1 MLKHQGALLMRGT
14 RMQRT
19 EVAVR
24 AIVRRVTTTTDRTAM
39 GVRCVLAS
47 IALTITIRA
56 RKAISLA
63 KVISRGRVVTSL
75 VLAII
80 VKAAMG
86 REEVA
91 ISPVPVTIV
100 KEAINLVKEAINL
113 AKVVMGREKV
123 AISPVLATIV
133 KAAINRE
140 KAATNRERVAI
151 SSVKVVTTAV
161 LVLTATILMLSTA

>member
-1 MLKHQGALLMRGT
+1 MLKHQDALLMRGT

-100 KEAINLVKEAINL
+100 KEAINL

-123 AISPVLATIV
+123 AISLVLATIV
-133 KAAINRE
+133 KVAINRE

-151 SSVKVVTTAV
+151 NSVKVVSTAV

>member
-1 MLKHQGALLMRGT
+1 M
-14 RMQRT
+14 
-19 EVAVR
+19 R

-63 KVISRGRVVTSL
+63 KVISKGRVVTSL

-80 VKAAMG
+80 VKAVMG
-86 REEVA
+86 KEKVA
-91 ISPVPVTIV
+91 ISPVPVTI
-100 KEAINLVKEAINL
+100 VKEAINL

-133 KAAINRE
+133 KVAINRE

-151 SSVKVVTTAV
+151 SSVKVVSTAV

>member
-1 MLKHQGALLMRGT
+1 M
-14 RMQRT
+14 
-19 EVAVR
+19 

-47 IALTITIRA
+47 IALTITI
-56 RKAISLA
+56 KGKMAISLV
-63 KVISRGRVVTSL
+63 KVISKGRVVTSL

-80 VKAAMG
+80 VKAVMG

-100 KEAINLVKEAINL
+100 KEAINL

-123 AISPVLATIV
+123 AISLVLATIV
-133 KAAINRE
+133 

-151 SSVKVVTTAV
+151 SSVKVVSTAV

>member
-1 MLKHQGALLMRGT
+1 MQKHQDALLMRGT
-14 RMQRT
+14 PNQTT
-19 EVAVR
+19 EVAVM
-24 AIVRRVTTTTDRTAM
+24 AIVRRVTTTTDKTAM

-80 VKAAMG
+80 VKAVMG
-86 REEVA
+86 KEKVA
-91 ISPVPVTIV
+91 ISPVPATI
-100 KEAINLVKEAINL
+100 VKEAINL
-113 AKVVMGREKV
+113 AKVVTNREKV

-133 KAAINRE
+133 KVAINRE
-140 KAATNRERVAI
+140 KVATNRERVAI

>member
-1 MLKHQGALLMRGT
+1 
-14 RMQRT
+14 
-19 EVAVR
+19 
-24 AIVRRVTTTTDRTAM
+24 M

-47 IALTITIRA
+47 IALTITI
-56 RKAISLA
+56 KGKMAISLA

-80 VKAAMG
+80 VKAVMG
-86 REEVA
+86 REKVA
-91 ISPVPVTIV
+91 ISPVPVTI
-100 KEAINLVKEAINL
+100 VKEAINL

-133 KAAINRE
+133 KVAINRE
-140 KAATNRERVAI
+140 KVATNRERVAI

>member
-1 MLKHQGALLMRGT
+1 MLKHQDVLLMRGT
-14 RMQRT
+14 PNQTT

-24 AIVRRVTTTTDRTAM
+24 ATVRRVTTTTDRTAM

-47 IALTITIRA
+47 IAPTITIRA

-80 VKAAMG
+80 VKAVMG
-86 REEVA
+86 KEKVA

-100 KEAINLVKEAINL
+100 KEATNL
-113 AKVVMGREKV
+113 AKVVTNLAKV

-133 KAAINRE
+133 KVAINRE

>member
-19 EVAVR
+19 EVAVM

-63 KVISRGRVVTSL
+63 KVISRGRVVTSS

-80 VKAAMG
+80 VKAATN
-86 REEVA
+86 REKVA
-91 ISPVPVTIV
+91 ISLVPATIV
-100 KEAINLVKEAINL
+100 KVATNL
-113 AKVVMGREKV
+113 AKAISPEKAATNRERV
-123 AISPVLATIV
+123 AISPVLATIAKV
-133 KAAINRE
+133 AI
-140 KAATNRERVAI
+140 NRERVAI

>member
-1 MLKHQGALLMRGT
+1 MQKHQGALLMRGT

-80 VKAAMG
+80 VKAVMG

-91 ISPVPVTIV
+91 ISPVLVTI
-100 KEAINLVKEAINL
+100 VKEAINL
-113 AKVVMGREKV
+113 AKVVMGREEV
-123 AISPVLATIV
+123 AISPVLVTIV
-133 KAAINRE
+133 KVAINTE
-140 KAATNRERVAI
+140 KVATNRERVAI

>member
-1 MLKHQGALLMRGT
+1 M
-14 RMQRT
+14 
-19 EVAVR
+19 

-47 IALTITIRA
+47 IVLTITIRA

-63 KVISRGRVVTSL
+63 KVISKGRVVTSL

-80 VKAAMG
+80 VKAVMG
-86 REEVA
+86 KEKVV

-100 KEAINLVKEAINL
+100 KEAINLAKAISPEKAATN
-113 AKVVMGREKV
+113 REKV

-133 KAAINRE
+133 KAATSRE
-140 KAATNRERVAI
+140 KVAI
-151 SSVKVVTTAV
+151 SSVKVVSIAV
-161 LVLTATILMLSTA
+161 LVPLVTILMLSTA

>member
-1 MLKHQGALLMRGT
+1 MQKHQDALLMRGT
-14 RMQRT
+14 PNQTT
-19 EVAVR
+19 EVAVM
-24 AIVRRVTTTTDRTAM
+24 AIVRRVTTTTDKTAM

-80 VKAAMG
+80 VKAVMG
-86 REEVA
+86 REKVA

-100 KEAINLVKEAINL
+100 KEAINL
-113 AKVVMGREKV
+113 AKVVTNLAKV

-133 KAAINRE
+133 KVAINRE

>member
-1 MLKHQGALLMRGT
+1 MQKHQDALLMRGT
-14 RMQRT
+14 PNQTT
-19 EVAVR
+19 EVAVM
-24 AIVRRVTTTTDRTAM
+24 AIVRRVTTTTDKTAM

-80 VKAAMG
+80 VKAVMG
-86 REEVA
+86 KEKVV

-100 KEAINLVKEAINL
+100 KEAINL
-113 AKVVMGREKV
+113 AKVVTNLAKV

-133 KAAINRE
+133 KVAINRE

>member
-1 MLKHQGALLMRGT
+1 MQKHQDALLMRGT
-14 RMQRT
+14 PNQRT
-19 EVAVR
+19 AVAAM
-24 AIVRRVTTTTDRTAM
+24 AIVRRVTTTTDKTAM

-63 KVISRGRVVTSL
+63 KVISKGRVVTSL

-80 VKAAMG
+80 VKAVMG
-86 REEVA
+86 KEKVA
-91 ISPVPVTIV
+91 ISPVPATIV
-100 KEAINLVKEAINL
+100 KEAISPE
-113 AKVVMGREKV
+113 KVVTNREKV

-133 KAAINRE
+133 KVAINRE

>member
-1 MLKHQGALLMRGT
+1 MQKHQDALLMRGT
-14 RMQRT
+14 RMQTT

-24 AIVRRVTTTTDRTAM
+24 AIVRRVTTTTDKTAM

-56 RKAISLA
+56 RKAISIA

-80 VKAAMG
+80 VKAVMG
-86 REEVA
+86 REE
-91 ISPVPVTIV
+91 
-100 KEAINLVKEAINL
+100 
-113 AKVVMGREKV
+113 V

-133 KAAINRE
+133 KVAINRE
-140 KAATNRERVAI
+140 KAATNRERVPI
-151 SSVKVVTTAV
+151 NSVKVVTTAV
-161 LVLTATILMLSTA
+161 LVLTATILMPSTA

>member
-1 MLKHQGALLMRGT
+1 M
-14 RMQRT
+14 
-19 EVAVR
+19 
-24 AIVRRVTTTTDRTAM
+24 AIVRRVTTTTDKTAM

-80 VKAAMG
+80 VKAVMG
-86 REEVA
+86 REKVA

-100 KEAINLVKEAINL
+100 KEAINL
-113 AKVVMGREKV
+113 AKVVTNLAKV

-133 KAAINRE
+133 KVAINRE

>member
-1 MLKHQGALLMRGT
+1 
-14 RMQRT
+14 
-19 EVAVR
+19 
-24 AIVRRVTTTTDRTAM
+24 M

-75 VLAII
+75 VLVII
-80 VKAAMG
+80 VKAVMG

-100 KEAINLVKEAINL
+100 KEAINL
-113 AKVVMGREKV
+113 AKVVTNREKV

-133 KAAINRE
+133 KAA
-140 KAATNRERVAI
+140 TNRERVPI
-151 SSVKVVTTAV
+151 NSVKVVSTAV

>member
-75 VLAII
+75 VLVII

-100 KEAINLVKEAINL
+100 KEAINL

-133 KAAINRE
+133 KVAINRE

-151 SSVKVVTTAV
+151 SSVKVVSTAV

>member
-1 MLKHQGALLMRGT
+1 MQKHQDALLMRGT
-14 RMQRT
+14 PNQTT
-19 EVAVR
+19 EVAVM

-63 KVISRGRVVTSL
+63 KVISKGRVVTSL

-80 VKAAMG
+80 VKAVMG
-86 REEVA
+86 KEKVV

-100 KEAINLVKEAINL
+100 KEAINL
-113 AKVVMGREKV
+113 AKVVTNLAKV

-133 KAAINRE
+133 KVAINRE

-151 SSVKVVTTAV
+151 SSVKVVTTVV

>member
-100 KEAINLVKEAINL
+100 KEAINL

-133 KAAINRE
+133 KVAINTE

-151 SSVKVVTTAV
+151 NSVKVVTTAV

>member
-1 MLKHQGALLMRGT
+1 MQKHQDALLMRGT
-14 RMQRT
+14 PNQTT
-19 EVAVR
+19 EVAVM

-63 KVISRGRVVTSL
+63 KVISKGRVVTSL

-80 VKAAMG
+80 VK
-86 REEVA
+86 VA
-91 ISPVPVTIV
+91 ISPVPATIV
-100 KEAINLVKEAINL
+100 KVATNL
-113 AKVVMGREKV
+113 AKVVTNREKV

-133 KAAINRE
+133 KVAINRE
-140 KAATNRERVAI
+140 KVATNRERVAI

>member
-1 MLKHQGALLMRGT
+1 MLKHQDALLMRGT
-14 RMQRT
+14 PNQRT
-19 EVAVR
+19 AVAAM

-80 VKAAMG
+80 VKAVMG
-86 REEVA
+86 REKVA

-100 KEAINLVKEAINL
+100 KEAINL
-113 AKVVMGREKV
+113 AKVVTNREKV

-133 KAAINRE
+133 KV
-140 KAATNRERVAI
+140 ATNRERVAI

>member
-1 MLKHQGALLMRGT
+1 
-14 RMQRT
+14 
-19 EVAVR
+19 
-24 AIVRRVTTTTDRTAM
+24 M

-63 KVISRGRVVTSL
+63 KVISKGRVVTSL

-80 VKAAMG
+80 VKAVMG
-86 REEVA
+86 REKVA
-91 ISPVPVTIV
+91 ISHVPVTIV
-100 KEAINLVKEAINL
+100 KEAINR

-133 KAAINRE
+133 KVAINRE

-151 SSVKVVTTAV
+151 NSVKVVTTAV

>member
-1 MLKHQGALLMRGT
+1 M
-14 RMQRT
+14 
-19 EVAVR
+19 
-24 AIVRRVTTTTDRTAM
+24 AIVRRVTTTTDKTAM

-75 VLAII
+75 VLVII
-80 VKAAMG
+80 VKAVMG

-100 KEAINLVKEAINL
+100 KEAINL
-113 AKVVMGREKV
+113 AKVVTNREKV

-133 KAAINRE
+133 

>member
-1 MLKHQGALLMRGT
+1 M
-14 RMQRT
+14 
-19 EVAVR
+19 

-80 VKAAMG
+80 VKAVMG
-86 REEVA
+86 KEKVA
-91 ISPVPVTIV
+91 ISPVPATIV
-100 KEAINLVKEAINL
+100 KEAINLAKAISPEK
-113 AKVVMGREKV
+113 AGISREKA
-123 AISPVLATIV
+123 AISPVLATIAKV
-133 KAAINRE
+133 
-140 KAATNRERVAI
+140 ATNRERVAI

-161 LVLTATILMLSTA
+161 LVPLVTILMLSTA

>member
-1 MLKHQGALLMRGT
+1 MQKHQDALLMRGT
-14 RMQRT
+14 PNQTT
-19 EVAVR
+19 EVAVM

-63 KVISRGRVVTSL
+63 KVISKGRVVTSL

-80 VKAAMG
+80 VKAVMG
-86 REEVA
+86 KEKVV

-100 KEAINLVKEAINL
+100 KEAINL
-113 AKVVMGREKV
+113 AKVVTNREKV

-133 KAAINRE
+133 KVAINRE

-151 SSVKVVTTAV
+151 SSVKVVTTVV

>member
-1 MLKHQGALLMRGT
+1 MQKHQDALLMRGT
-14 RMQRT
+14 RMQTT

-24 AIVRRVTTTTDRTAM
+24 AIVRRVTTTTDKTAM

-80 VKAAMG
+80 VKAVMG
-86 REEVA
+86 REE
-91 ISPVPVTIV
+91 
-100 KEAINLVKEAINL
+100 
-113 AKVVMGREKV
+113 V

-133 KAAINRE
+133 KVAINRE
-140 KAATNRERVAI
+140 KAATNRERVPI
-151 SSVKVVTTAV
+151 NSVKVVTTAV
-161 LVLTATILMLSTA
+161 LVLTATILMPSTA

>member
-1 MLKHQGALLMRGT
+1 
-14 RMQRT
+14 
-19 EVAVR
+19 
-24 AIVRRVTTTTDRTAM
+24 M

-80 VKAAMG
+80 VKAVMG
-86 REEVA
+86 REKVA

-100 KEAINLVKEAINL
+100 KEAINL
-113 AKVVMGREKV
+113 AKVVTNREKV

-133 KAAINRE
+133 KV
-140 KAATNRERVAI
+140 ATNRERVAI

>member
-1 MLKHQGALLMRGT
+1 MLKHQDALLMRGT
-14 RMQRT
+14 PNQRT
-19 EVAVR
+19 AVAAM
-24 AIVRRVTTTTDRTAM
+24 AIVRRVTTTTDKTAM

-80 VKAAMG
+80 VKAVMG
-86 REEVA
+86 REKVA

-100 KEAINLVKEAINL
+100 KEAINL
-113 AKVVMGREKV
+113 AKVVTNREKV

-133 KAAINRE
+133 KV
-140 KAATNRERVAI
+140 ATNRERVAI

>member
-1 MLKHQGALLMRGT
+1 M
-14 RMQRT
+14 
-19 EVAVR
+19 

-75 VLAII
+75 VLVII

-100 KEAINLVKEAINL
+100 KEAINL

-133 KAAINRE
+133 KVAINRE

-151 SSVKVVTTAV
+151 SSVKVVSTAV

>member
-1 MLKHQGALLMRGT
+1 MLKHQDALLMRGT
-14 RMQRT
+14 RNQTT
-19 EVAVR
+19 EVAVM
-24 AIVRRVTTTTDRTAM
+24 AIVHRVTTTTDRTAM

-63 KVISRGRVVTSL
+63 KVISKGKVATSL

-80 VKAAMG
+80 VKAVMG
-86 REEVA
+86 KEKVA

-100 KEAINLVKEAINL
+100 KEAINLAKAISPEKAATN
-113 AKVVMGREKV
+113 REKV

-133 KAAINRE
+133 KVVTNRE
-140 KAATNRERVAI
+140 KAAI
-151 SSVKVVTTAV
+151 SSVKVVSIAV
-161 LVLTATILMLSTA
+161 LVPLATILMLSTA

>member
-1 MLKHQGALLMRGT
+1 MQKHQDALLMRGT
-14 RMQRT
+14 PNQTT
-19 EVAVR
+19 EVAVM

-86 REEVA
+86 REKVA

-100 KEAINLVKEAINL
+100 KEATNLMKEATNL
-113 AKVVMGREKV
+113 AKV

-133 KAAINRE
+133 KV
-140 KAATNRERVAI
+140 ATNRERVAI

>member
-1 MLKHQGALLMRGT
+1 MQKHQGALLMRGT

-19 EVAVR
+19 EVAVM
-24 AIVRRVTTTTDRTAM
+24 AIVRRVTTTTDKTAM

-80 VKAAMG
+80 VKAVMG

-91 ISPVPVTIV
+91 ISPVPVTI
-100 KEAINLVKEAINL
+100 VKEAINL

-123 AISPVLATIV
+123 AISPVLATIAKV
-133 KAAINRE
+133 VTNRE
-140 KAATNRERVAI
+140 KVAT
-151 SSVKVVTTAV
+151 SSVKVVSTAV

>member
-19 EVAVR
+19 EVAVM

-80 VKAAMG
+80 VKAVMG
-86 REEVA
+86 REKVA
-91 ISPVPVTIV
+91 ISPVPVTI
-100 KEAINLVKEAINL
+100 VKEAINL

-133 KAAINRE
+133 KAATNRE

-151 SSVKVVTTAV
+151 NRERVPINSVKVVTTAV
-161 LVLTATILMLSTA
+161 LVLTATILMPSTA

>member
-1 MLKHQGALLMRGT
+1 MQKHQGALLMRGT

-19 EVAVR
+19 EVAVM
-24 AIVRRVTTTTDRTAM
+24 AIVRRVTTTTDKTAM

-80 VKAAMG
+80 VKAVMG
-86 REEVA
+86 REE
-91 ISPVPVTIV
+91 
-100 KEAINLVKEAINL
+100 
-113 AKVVMGREKV
+113 V

-133 KAAINRE
+133 KVAINRE

-151 SSVKVVTTAV
+151 SSVKVVSTAV